1 MRLKAKERIMK
12 EKEAESDLKEKQK
25 KKKYLQTL
33 QKEGIVRQSSECK
46 TNNELGKFRDLVAYL
61 SQNGDIY
68 NESDYRIVYVN
79 EFSGNPRLSKCSSKS
94 KNIFCYSARA
104 AFSGST

>member
-1 MRLKAKERIMK
+1 MK
-12 EKEAESDLKEKQK
+12 DKEAESDLKEKQK

-33 QKEGIVRQSSECK
+33 QKEGIVRQNSECK
-46 TNNELGKFRDLVAYL
+46 TKNEPGKFRDLVAYL
-61 SQNGDIY
+61 RQNSDIY

-94 KNIFCYSARA
+94 KNIFYYSARA

>member
-61 SQNGDIY
+61 RQNSDIY

-79 EFSGNPRLSKCSSKS
+79 ELSGNPRQL
-94 KNIFCYSARA
+94 
-104 AFSGST
+104 